1 MKLVE
6 VKKIEYYAP
15 AKAYKVILSE
25 IHQGAQEFPLIVG
38 TMEAQSIALAI
49 EGINLPRPM
58 THDLICNIL
67 NEFNSK
73 IEKVIIKNQNKGTF
87 FAQIIIFNSN
97 KLKVEL
103 DSRPSDAISLALR
116 ASAEIYISDNL
127 MKNVKLK
134 GMLIEDQNNNL
145 VKTSTIKTEKNIIK
159 NLEDALNKAIE
170 DEEYEVAAK
179 LRDRIEYIKK
189 DF

>member
-6 VKKIEYYAP
+6 VMKISYYAP

-25 IHQGAQEFPLIVG
+25 IKGDEEFPVIVG

-58 THDLICNIL
+58 THDLICIML
-67 NEFNSK
+67 NKFDAK
-73 IEKVIIKNQNKGTF
+73 VDKVIIKNQTKGTF
-87 FAQIIIFNSN
+87 FSQIIISNSN
-97 KLKVEL
+97 NLQIEL

-116 ASAEIYISDNL
+116 ASADIYVSDDL
-127 MKNVKLK
+127 MKNVKSK
-134 GMLIEDQNNNL
+134 KILIEDLDDNL
-145 VKTSTIKTEKNIIK
+145 VRSTSIKSEKKVIK
-159 NLEDALNKAIE
+159 NLEEALNKAIK

-189 DF
+189 DY

>member
-25 IHQGAQEFPLIVG
+25 IHGAQEFPLIVG

-127 MKNVKLK
+127 MKNVKLE

-145 VKTSTIKTEKNIIK
+145 VKTATIKTEKKIIK